1 MLTEIVWSVSSDMS
15 EDRTVILSMNALR
28 DGGSQ
33 TVALTLGRILQQHG
47 FRVIVL
53 AKAGALSST
62 FEEKFEV
69 THMRWAEGEAGRK
82 GMRQFALW
90 AVGWGSI
97 WKASRR
103 FGHPRAWIASQPWQ
117 LRYSASSRRTLWRST
132 PRFALV
138 HGTTAVEMPGK
149 ARAHDLRA
157 MDGVFTTTVEAR
169 EHLAEIYGVSASYLG
184 NLFAADQFWHGIAR
198 PDPLPCD
205 GPRILSLSTLG
216 SDKVAPVSGL
226 IGYLRQSLLAR
237 AEIVGDG
244 PLRGD
249 LEGSGADLIAS
260 GRLTFLGSLPDP
272 RSAILRSTIVIGA
285 GRVVLEAGSLPRRV
299 IVANSSG
306 IAGPLT
312 VDNCDEFE
320 LYNFTGRVPGSAEP
334 TASNLASAIAAAES
348 IEIPSLNALA
358 ERLQLVGDP
367 TPLIRAIEA

>member
-1 MLTEIVWSVSSDMS
+1 
-15 EDRTVILSMNALR
+15 MNALR

-33 TVALTLGRILQQHG
+33 TVTLTLGRILQKHG
-47 FRVIVL
+47 FRVIVM
-53 AKAGALSST
+53 AKPGPLSST
-62 FEEKFEV
+62 FEEEFEV
-69 THMRWAEGEAGRK
+69 SHMRWAEGEAGRK
-82 GMRQFALW
+82 GLRQGALW
-90 AVGWGSI
+90 AVGWGWI
-97 WKASRR
+97 WRASRR
-103 FGHPRAWIASQPWQ
+103 FVRPRGWIASQPWQ
-117 LRYSASSRRTLWRST
+117 LRYSATSRRLFWRST

-138 HGTTAVEMPGK
+138 HGTTAVELPGS
-149 ARAHDLRA
+149 ARASDLEA

-169 EHLAEIYGVSASYLG
+169 DHLVDNYGVSATFIG
-184 NLFAADQFWHGIAR
+184 NLFDARQFWRGVVR
-198 PDPLPCD
+198 PDPLPRG

-226 IGYLRQSLLAR
+226 IDHLRRSPAAR

-249 LEGSGADLIAS
+249 LEGSGADLISS
-260 GRLTFLGSLPDP
+260 GRLAFLGSMPDP
-272 RSAILRSTIVIGA
+272 RPAILRSTIVIGA

-312 VDNCDEFE
+312 VDNCQEFE
-320 LYNFTGRVPGSAEP
+320 QYNFTGRVPGSVEP
-334 TASNLASAIAAAES
+334 TASNLASAIAAAEC
-348 IEIPSLNALA
+348 IKVPILHALA